1 MPYCTSTMAID
12 FLLTARSGVSYNTQ
26 LIQQVRQA
34 IRFGRLQ
41 PGDQLPTVREVVSRV
56 AVNPNTVL
64 KAYRDLE
71 HAGLLVTRPGVGTF
85 VAEGAPRPLPAN
97 VYNSVHRELI
107 KWLATARRGGMDDGT
122 IVDLVD
128 HTLRETE
135 RQGGVA

>member
-1 MPYCTSTMAID
+1 MAID
-12 FLLTARSGVSYNTQ
+12 FHLNPRSGVSYNTQ

-71 HAGLLVTRPGVGTF
+71 HTGLLVTRPGVGTF
-85 VAEGAPRPLPAN
+85 VAEGAPRPLAAN
-97 VYNSVHRELI
+97 VYDSVHRELR
-107 KWLATARRGGMDDGT
+107 KWLANARRAGMDDVT

-128 HTLRETE
+128 HTLREME
-135 RQGGVA
+135 RQGGAA